1 MGQRAKGAGAED
13 RLMLCATGLER
24 ARGKRE
30 GEREQEGER
39 GLGGVWVGGSGASE
53 LRSFSGEA
61 FLGGMLGLGWWGS
74 GQWTGLDWMQGVGVL
89 VVSVTPVCVSPSF
102 GGAQRD

>member
-39 GLGGVWVGGSGASE
+39 GLGVCGWVGRSGASE
-53 LRSFSGEA
+53 LRSFLGEG
-61 FLGGMLGLGWWGS
+61 FFWGCWS
-74 GQWTGLDWMQGVGVL
+74 
-89 VVSVTPVCVSPSF
+89 
-102 GGAQRD
+102 